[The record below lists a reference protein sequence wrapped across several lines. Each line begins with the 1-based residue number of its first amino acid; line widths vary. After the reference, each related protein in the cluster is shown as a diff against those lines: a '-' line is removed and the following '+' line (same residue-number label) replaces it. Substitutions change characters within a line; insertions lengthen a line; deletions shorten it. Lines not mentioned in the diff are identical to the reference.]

1 MGGCLRHVQ
10 LFRAVSTWPCVPACS
25 AHPSSPLAAQPAGL
39 SSPAANICPSEAVI
53 PFHREIGKL
62 FLEKEDMV
70 SLPLRLSFTLGSVLF
85 FFFNLKKNYL
95 FLAALGL
102 RCYARAFSSS
112 GERGLLFHCSAWAS
126 HCGGFSCCGARA
138 LGHAGF
144 STCGTGA
151 Q

>member
-1 MGGCLRHVQ
+1 MALCSSLLCPPFLSPRCTAG
-10 LFRAVSTWPCVPACS
+10 RAVFTSC
-25 AHPSSPLAAQPAGL
+25 
-39 SSPAANICPSEAVI
+39 EY
-53 PFHREIGKL
+53 
-62 FLEKEDMV
+62 
-70 SLPLRLSFTLGSVLF
+70 LPLRSCYSVSQRDWQIVSGKGGHGFPSTASIIHVRFSPF

-126 HCGGFSCCGARA
+126 RCGGFSCCGARA
-138 LGHAGF
+138 LGHTGF
-144 STCGTGA
+144 HTCGTWT